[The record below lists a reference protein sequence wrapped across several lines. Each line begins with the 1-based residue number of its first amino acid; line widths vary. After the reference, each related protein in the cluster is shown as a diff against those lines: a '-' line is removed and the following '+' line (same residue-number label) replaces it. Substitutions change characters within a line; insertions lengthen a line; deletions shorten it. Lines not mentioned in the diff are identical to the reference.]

1 MENNFSSLDFAAS
14 MESAIVARFDKELA
28 IDPDKPIADMKQAI
42 SSLNLFPEEFSKGL
56 NVLFDTLNIDREQFF
71 ETVANPKK
79 AKGMKN
85 DPHYFNQKSLDKVI
99 RLSQWIGGASD
110 DMAREKTKNSRAK
123 RQTIMDAHLNNMVC
137 DTFTAFTRL
146 GVFGDVKK
154 STSLSMHEFR
164 SMQSYNYAADRAD
177 VKADTDKVRMKYYD
191 LGACDYAISTSS
203 TQSSQI
209 KTMLISMNMVDID
222 KAIKDDFLHFN
233 IDFAKLI
240 AKTMK
245 INQIKRTEEKR

>member
-1 MENNFSSLDFAAS
+1 MEFSVLVRADS
-14 MESAIVARFDKELA
+14 MESAIVARFDKELS
-28 IDPDKPIADMKQAI
+28 INPDKPLCDMNQAI
-42 SSLNLFPEEFSKGL
+42 ASLKMFPDHFEKGASILFAAL
-56 NVLFDTLNIDREQFF
+56 DIDVEQFYDA
-71 ETVANPKK
+71 VANPKK

-99 RLSQWIGGASD
+99 RLCQWFGGVTD
-110 DMAREKTKNSRAK
+110 EMVREKTKNSHTK
-123 RQTIMDAHLNNMVC
+123 RTAVMDAHLNNMIF
-137 DTFTAFTRL
+137 DTYTAFTRL

-154 STSLSMHEFR
+154 STELSMHEFR

-177 VKADTDKVRMKYYD
+177 VKADTDAIRMKYFN

-203 TQSSQI
+203 TQASQI
-209 KTMLISMNMVDID
+209 KTMLITMKMVDVE

-233 IDFAKLI
+233 VNFAKLI

-245 INQIKRTEEKR
+245 VNKIKRTEEKR